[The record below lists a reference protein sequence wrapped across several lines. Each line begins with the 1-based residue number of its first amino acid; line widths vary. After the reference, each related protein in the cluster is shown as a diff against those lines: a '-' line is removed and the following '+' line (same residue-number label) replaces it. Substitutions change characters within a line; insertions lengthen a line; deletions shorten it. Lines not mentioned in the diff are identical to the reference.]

1 MARRFDIPSQALPIT
16 WRPALTVS
24 EKTSGKAR
32 EKKTTGFVWHERYMW
47 HDNGNATGLQPG
59 RGVFQPGLHLE
70 NAETKRKLKNLM
82 DAYGLTP
89 QLQGLAFEAADDEML
104 QRFHTPDYVQRVQ
117 SLSDAMGGDCGE
129 SALVGPGS
137 AEIAKLAV
145 GGCAEAVASVLR
157 GDVAN
162 AYALTRP
169 PGHHAERDRGRGFCI
184 FGNVALSILQ
194 AQAKQNVGRV
204 AVVDWDV
211 HHGNGTQQ
219 AFYDSADVLTISIH
233 QEMLYPVN
241 TGTLDE
247 IGEGAGEGT
256 NLNIPVPAGSG
267 GGAYMAAMDDVV
279 LPALHAFK
287 PDLIVIACGFDACYF
302 DPLSHTLLVANH
314 FRTMTQKIMTAADEL
329 CDGRVVANHEGG
341 YCDFYV
347 PFCGVAVIET
357 LAGVSCGVKDPYR
370 GTEFVANQDLMPHQ
384 QARVNE
390 VVNGPLQRLLSR

>member
-1 MARRFDIPSQALPIT
+1 M
-16 WRPALTVS
+16 
-24 EKTSGKAR
+24 
-32 EKKTTGFVWHERYMW
+32 TTGFVWHERFMW
-47 HDNGNATGLQPG
+47 HDNGSATGLQPG
-59 RGVFQPGLHLE
+59 RGRYQPGLHLE
-70 NAETKRKLKNLM
+70 NAETKRRLKNLM

-89 QLQGLAFEAADDEML
+89 QLKNIEFAAAEDDAL
-104 QRFHTPDYVQRVQ
+104 LRFHTRDYIGLVQQ
-117 SLSDAMGGDCGE
+117 LSDAMGGDCGE

-137 AEIAKLAV
+137 ADIARLAV
-145 GGCAEAVASVLR
+145 GGCSAAVNSVLR
-157 GDVAN
+157 GEVAN

-184 FGNVALSILQ
+184 FGNVALSILE
-194 AQAKQNVGRV
+194 ARALKLANRV

-219 AFYDSADVLTISIH
+219 AFYDSPEVLTISLH

-241 TGTLDE
+241 TGTLTE
-247 IGEGAGEGT
+247 QGEGEGLGT
-256 NLNIPVPAGSG
+256 NINVPLPAGSG
-267 GGAYMAAMDDVV
+267 GGAYLAAMDDIV
-279 LPALHAFK
+279 LPALHAFQ
-287 PDLIVIACGFDACYF
+287 PELIVIACGFDACYF

-314 FRTMTQKIMTAADEL
+314 FRSMTEKVMGAAAEL

-370 GTEFVANQDLMPHQ
+370 GTEFVANQALAPHQ
-384 QARVNE
+384 QARINE
-390 VVNGPLQRLLSR
+390 VVQGPLQRLLKLMC